1 MAIKED
7 VYFEG
12 GPHVGELIFG
22 LLLGLT
28 VICLPITAGAVVRAL
43 WVRYRISSRRVTITS
58 GWMGR
63 DRTDIVYSE
72 VAKVV
77 SVSRGIGLWGDMV
90 LTLKD
95 GSKLELKALPKFRD
109 IAAYIEEKAKVLPTV
124 AAAA

>member
-109 IAAYIEEKAKVLPTV
+109 IAAYIEEKAKVSPKV